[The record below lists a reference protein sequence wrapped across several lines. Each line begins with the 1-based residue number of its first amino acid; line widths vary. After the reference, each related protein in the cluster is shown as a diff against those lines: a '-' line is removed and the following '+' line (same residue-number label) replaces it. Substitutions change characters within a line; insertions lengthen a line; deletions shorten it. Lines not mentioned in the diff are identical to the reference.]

1 MCVCSD
7 FPQDCGIAVFSA
19 GLQEVCD
26 ALKEK
31 HVVVVVGGYGQSQS
45 LVVEADC
52 LDDEHGVREDF
63 QPWVIFKSGEG
74 RVYGH

>member
-7 FPQDCGIAVFSA
+7 FPQDCGIAFFAA
-19 GLQEVCD
+19 GLHEVCD

-31 HVVVVVGGYGQSQS
+31 HVVVVVGGYGQSRS
-45 LVVEADC
+45 MVVEVDC
-52 LDDEHGVREDF
+52 LDDDQGVREDSH
-63 QPWVIFKSGEG
+63 QWVIFKSGEG